1 MTMGARAVEATAD
14 GRPVLLVR
22 PDPSP
27 GQGSVDLL
35 CTLARARAR
44 AAGACFLAP
53 SADPE
58 SLAGAVAG
66 ADVPLIRP
74 GGWHKA
80 WFESRWRA
88 SAAADRARAR
98 CRAAAASGFHELYR
112 ELRRHA
118 GDQRVPAALRRRLR
132 DAGHRSYDRSL
143 ALRVTQAPYPRR
155 LLRAASTI
163 AWSPAMLEH
172 ARAAVAAAGVPAG
185 APVVAFEVRTRPDVA
200 KAAIRDL
207 VTDGY
212 AVVRIG
218 DPGVGP
224 LRQPGLIDLTA
235 GTVSSL
241 RAELFVLARARF
253 AIIGS
258 LARQQLA
265 YLTNTPAL
273 TIDAAD
279 PFMPYPIRS
288 NGLLLLAT
296 AVDLDSGRELAID
309 EWLTEAYFRNRRS
322 VGYRGVSTAELLAA
336 IREMQHGVAHGWAD
350 TDAQRGFRIRV
361 VEAGRALAPVVP
373 AVAEW
378 GPDGDFI
385 GDGRLARV
393 QAERSS

>member
-1 MTMGARAVEATAD
+1 MTTGARAFEATAD
-14 GRPVLLVR
+14 GRPVLVVR

-27 GQGSVDLL
+27 GQGSVDML

-53 SADPE
+53 AADAE
-58 SLAGAVAG
+58 SLAASVSG
-66 ADVPLIRP
+66 ADVPVIRP
-74 GGWHKA
+74 AGWRKA
-80 WFESRWRA
+80 WLESRWRG
-88 SAAADRARAR
+88 SAAVDRARTQ
-98 CRAAAASGFHELYR
+98 CRAAAASGLHELYR

-132 DAGHRSYDRSL
+132 DAGHRSYERSV
-143 ALRVTQAPYPRR
+143 ALRAAQAPYPRR

-163 AWSPAMLEH
+163 TWSPAMLEH
-172 ARAAVAAAGVPAG
+172 ARARVEAAGVPAG
-185 APVVAFEVRTRPDVA
+185 APVVAFEVRTRPDIA

-207 VTDGY
+207 VADGY

-218 DPGVGP
+218 DPGAGP
-224 LRQPGLIDLTA
+224 LRQPGLIDLTTA
-235 GTVSSL
+235 TAWSL
-241 RAELFVLARARF
+241 RTELFVLAIARF

-265 YLTNTPAL
+265 YLTNTPSL

-279 PFMPYPIRS
+279 PFTLYPIRS
-288 NGLLLLAT
+288 NGLLLFAT
-296 AVDLDSGRELAID
+296 GVDLDSGRELAFD

-322 VGYRGVSTAELLAA
+322 VGYRGVSTAELRAA
-336 IREMQHGVAHGWAD
+336 IREMQQGVAHGWSD

-373 AVAEW
+373 SVAEW
-378 GPDGDFI
+378 GPDDDFI

-393 QAERSS
+393 QAERAS